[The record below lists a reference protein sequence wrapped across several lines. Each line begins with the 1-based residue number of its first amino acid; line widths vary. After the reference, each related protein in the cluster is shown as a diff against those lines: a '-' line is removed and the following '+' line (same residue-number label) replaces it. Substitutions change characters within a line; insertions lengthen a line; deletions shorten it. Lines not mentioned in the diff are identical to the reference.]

1 MKKII
6 LPSIAFLVA
15 STLGATSALADL
27 IILKTGEKVR
37 TQGKFEI
44 RDRIV
49 VYKNIRGHVVS
60 LKTAD
65 VDLEATETANKPPEP
80 AKEEK
85 VERESG
91 QAALARAAATERDRD
106 SSYSITQN
114 TMLTFA
120 DVAGIFGMRGSP
132 ELTEAGREKLLSL
145 AIHVRANIKHLMQQY
160 DLDDNPEGVAAG
172 LRGLAGKVNG
182 WADIEGDPAVQE
194 QLEEMAEQL
203 ERVADRRGGGTWFTD
218 SVRALAGERRARAF
232 GC

>member
-1 MKKII
+1 MKKIL
-6 LPSIAFLVA
+6 LPSIVFVVA
-15 STLGATSALADL
+15 SASGATTALADF
-27 IILKTGEKVR
+27 IILKTGERVR

-65 VDLEATETANKPPEP
+65 VDLEATETANNPPEP
-80 AKEEK
+80 VQEAAVEKE
-85 VERESG
+85 SA
-91 QAALARAAATERDRD
+91 QAALARAANAERDRD
-106 SSYSITQN
+106 ASYSITQN
-114 TMLTFA
+114 SMLTFA
-120 DVAGIFGMRGSP
+120 DIAGIFGMQGTP

-145 AIHVRANIKHLMQQY
+145 AIHVRSNIKHLMQQY
-160 DLDDNPEGVAAG
+160 DLEDNPEGVASG

-182 WADIEGDPAVQE
+182 WADIEGDLAVQE

-203 ERVADRRGGGTWFTD
+203 VRVADRSPGGPWFTD
-218 SVRALAGERRARAF
+218 SVRALAGERRPRAF